1 MWTGT
6 VHGLVGELGV
16 GTVTASALK
25 LALGLTARIAGLG
38 VMNLTGAGLFWA
50 SGAARRDADRPVTDP
65 EDRRVLV
72 DQTA

>member
-1 MWTGT
+1 M
-6 VHGLVGELGV
+6 

-25 LALGLTARIAGLG
+25 LALGLTALIAGLG
-38 VMNLTGAGLFWA
+38 VINILTGAGLFWA
-50 SGAARRDADRPVTDP
+50 AGAARRDADRPVTDP